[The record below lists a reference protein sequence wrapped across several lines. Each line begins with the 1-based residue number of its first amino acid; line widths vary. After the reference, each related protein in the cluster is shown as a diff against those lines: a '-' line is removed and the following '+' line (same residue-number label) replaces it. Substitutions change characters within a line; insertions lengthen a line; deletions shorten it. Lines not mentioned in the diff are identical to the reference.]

1 MTTDKLSGL
10 NAGLY
15 ARVSTARQEE
25 AETIESQ
32 VSEIKARIE
41 VDGNCINGE
50 NIFMDDGWT
59 GEVLQRPS
67 LDRMRDAVQEG
78 RFEVLYVYDRGRISR
93 VFAYQEIIIEEITNK
108 GIRFV
113 TLHDIDAVTA
123 EERVLQ
129 AMQGVFHEY
138 ERVKI
143 AERFRRGKLYKAR
156 SGVLINA
163 QAPYGY
169 DYISKAASGEARI
182 IINEEEA
189 EVVRMIYRWVGVERI
204 SLRDVR
210 KRLFGMGIKPK
221 KEKQAFWTSGPLCRL
236 LRNET
241 YVTGLVYYNK
251 LEAIVAKNPKNK
263 TKYKKVKRTSRR
275 MRPREE
281 WIPFT
286 IPKIIEEEWLFEKVQ
301 QALTYNKKYA
311 TKNRKHDYLLSGL
324 VYCECGTKRVGDG
337 CNSNGHHYYRCAQ
350 RIYKFPVESN
360 CKVRGVNSTLLD
372 GMLWIKLKALLGDPV
387 ALKSQAVRWIGVNN
401 QQVDGSQKE
410 TGEIQKKI
418 DGIAEEEIRYAKAY
432 GSGALD
438 FEQFSLLAN
447 DLKQKKHSYISS
459 LERIGQNSKT
469 DRLLNSAE
477 IDKLCSYAKEVL
489 EDMDF
494 DERKRTVH
502 DIIEKVIISDSGEVE
517 VRGNLPE
524 FSQKVGYVTKSRNCW
539 VAKRGEV
546 HIV

>member
-10 NAGLY
+10 SAGLY
-15 ARVSTARQEE
+15 ARVSTAKQEDQ
-25 AETIESQ
+25 ETIDSQ

-41 VDGNCINGE
+41 ADGNFISEE
-50 NIFMDDGWT
+50 NVFTDDGWT
-59 GEVLQRPS
+59 GEILQRPS
-67 LDRMRDAVQEG
+67 LDRMRDAAQEG
-78 RFEVLYVYDRGRISR
+78 RFEALYVYDRGRISR
-93 VFAYQEIIIEEITNK
+93 VFAYQEIIIEEIINK
-108 GIRFV
+108 GIKFV

-169 DYISKAASGEARI
+169 TYVPKSANSVSTIV
-182 IINEEEA
+182 INEEEA

-210 KRLFGMGIKPK
+210 KRLFDMGIKPK
-221 KEKQAFWTSGPLCRL
+221 KKKQDIWTSGPLCRL

-286 IPKIIEEEWLFEKVQ
+286 VPKIIEEEWLFEKVQ
-301 QALTYNKKYA
+301 QALTYNQKYA
-311 TKNRKHDYLLSGL
+311 TKNRKYDYLLSGL

-337 CNSNGHHYYRCAQ
+337 CNGNGHHYYRCAQ

-360 CKVRGVNSTLLD
+360 CKIRGVNSTLLD
-372 GMLWIKLKALLGDPV
+372 GMLWLKLKAFLGDPV
-387 ALKSQAVRWIGVNN
+387 ALKSQAARWIGVNN
-401 QQVDGSQKE
+401 QQVGIGQKE
-410 TGEIQKKI
+410 AEDMQNKI
-418 DGIAEEEIRYAKAY
+418 DAVAEEEMRYAKAY

-438 FEQFSLLAN
+438 FEQFSSLAN
-447 DLKQKKHSYISS
+447 ELKLKKRAYTLS
-459 LERIGQNSKT
+459 LERKGGNSKT

-477 IDKLCSYAKEVL
+477 IDKLCTYAKKVL
-489 EDMDF
+489 EDMGF

-502 DIIEKVIISDSGEVE
+502 DIIEKVIINDSGEVE

-524 FSQKVGYVTKSRNCW
+524 FSKKVGYVTESRDCG
-539 VAKRGEV
+539 VAERGEV
-546 HIV
+546 DAV